1 MFKEFKEFAFEGNFL
16 DMAIGI
22 VVGGAFATIVSGL
35 VEGIINPIIG
45 ALTSGVN
52 LKELAF
58 NFLGVNLQ
66 YGLLVDAFIKFLLI
80 AFFMFLIVRSANRM
94 RRKEEITEPTTKI
107 CPYCKSEVDLDAT
120 RCAHC
125 TSQLTEK
132 IV

>member
-58 NFLGVNLQ
+58 DFLGVNLQ